1 MILEQI
7 MAHKRREVAARRR
20 AAPLELVEAAAQR
33 CRQHL
38 TEGRQDGGSENAVRE
53 FAAALRAPG
62 VSLIA
67 EAKRAS
73 PSKGLLCA
81 DYHPAEMATTYA
93 GNGAAAISVLT
104 DETYFQGR
112 LADLQDV
119 RTALDAAGLARPV
132 LRKDFVFDGYQVFE
146 SRAAGADALL
156 LIVAVL
162 SDEELST
169 LVTLT
174 RSLGMTALVEVHNGS
189 EVRRAL
195 RAGAR
200 VIGINNRDLHDFSVD
215 LGTFARLRQLLPRDA
230 VAVAESGIRTGE
242 DVRRLGRMGA
252 DAVLVGEAI
261 VTAADVPSKV
271 RELVHGGQA

>member
-20 AAPLELVEAAAQR
+20 AAPLELVEAAAKR

-38 TEGRQDGGSENAVRE
+38 SEGCQGGGSENAVRD

-156 LIVAVL
+156 LIVAAL
-162 SDEELST
+162 SYEELST
-169 LVTLT
+169 LLSLT

-200 VIGINNRDLHDFSVD
+200 VVGINNRDLHDFSVD
-215 LGTFARLRQLLPRDA
+215 LGTFARLRRLLPRDA